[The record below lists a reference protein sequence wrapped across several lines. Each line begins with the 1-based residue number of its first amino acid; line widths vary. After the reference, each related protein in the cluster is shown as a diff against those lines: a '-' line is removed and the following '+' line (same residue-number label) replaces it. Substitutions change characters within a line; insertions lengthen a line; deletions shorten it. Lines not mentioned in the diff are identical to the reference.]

1 MQPAHDIAANGWEL
15 TQKEAAKLNA
25 NQKNFVTYSTVAP
38 SYFIHEADNQWE
50 EGDIVTNTE
59 IASTLARIRDKGRD
73 GFYKGETAKL
83 IVEEMKRGNGLISL
97 EDLDKYEPKWRVP
110 IRGEYRGYEFIS
122 MPPPSSGGIAIA
134 QLFNAIEP
142 FELAQMGFHSVESMH
157 VIIEAE
163 RRVYA
168 DRAEHL
174 GDPDFYQVRK
184 KD

>member
-1 MQPAHDIAANGWEL
+1 MNPNGS
-15 TQKEAAKLNA
+15 T
-25 NQKNFVTYSTVAP
+25 NQ
-38 SYFIHEADNQWE
+38 
-50 EGDIVTNTE
+50 
-59 IASTLARIRDKGRD
+59 R
-73 GFYKGETAKL
+73 
-83 IVEEMKRGNGLISL
+83 
-97 EDLDKYEPKWRVP
+97 
-110 IRGEYRGYEFIS
+110 EYRGYEFIS

-174 GDPDFYQVRK
+174 GDPDFYQVPEKGLTEKSYMAERMSDFNPRK
-184 KD
+184 ATLSADVKAGTPKVYESEETTHLSVIDAKGNAVSVTTTLNGSFGSKVFVGGAGFY